1 VDCKDLFSPGL
12 VRQAYFKVN
21 FESAW
26 SKKGFINHV
35 ETVSHADN
43 QDVVKAINTVN
54 F

>member
-1 VDCKDLFSPGL
+1 MFSSRL
-12 VRQAYFKVN
+12 VRQAYFKVD

-35 ETVSHADN
+35 ETVSHAYN
-43 QDVVKAINTVN
+43 QDVVKAVNTVN